1 LGAGFGIAYSGAT
14 MSGAVAERPEAFTK
28 SLIAAVLAE
37 ALAIYGLLISFMI
50 LMQI

>member
-1 LGAGFGIAYSGAT
+1 